1 MNRLTGKVFLRIIL
15 CQASYLSTYLFGGVL
30 LKEYQGFLVDDGLNI
45 YSKRTGIK
53 LTPHIG
59 TDGYMQVV
67 YTTTEHKSV
76 HQRVHTI
83 LAHCFIPNPNNY
95 KYVNHIDSNKLNNSL
110 DNLEWC
116 TNSYNVKHGW
126 HSGNRTH
133 KNNTHV
139 IVKALSGEVIG
150 KYTSIRKCAKELHL
164 DRHKLARVLK
174 GELRSD
180 YLGYVFEYDEGQT
193 TTDNIA

>member
-1 MNRLTGKVFLRIIL
+1 M
-15 CQASYLSTYLFGGVL
+15 
-30 LKEYQGFLVDDGLNI
+30 KEYKGFLVDEELNFF
-45 YSKRTGIK
+45 SKRTGRK
-53 LTPHIG
+53 LTPYIG
-59 TDGYMQVV
+59 SDGYMQVT
-67 YTTTEHKSV
+67 YTTAEHKCI

-95 KYVNHIDSNKLNNSL
+95 RYVNHIDSNKLNNSL

-116 TNSYNVKHGW
+116 TNSYNVLHGW

-139 IVKALSGEVIG
+139 IVKDLSGKEVG
-150 KYTSIRKCAKELHL
+150 RYASIRKCAKDLNL

-174 GELRSD
+174 KELRSD
-180 YLGYVFEYDEGQT
+180 YLGYMFEYDEGLT
-193 TTDNIA
+193 TNENIT